1 MTKKKVVTLNSITE
15 IENKVMELK
24 LELAKEKGML
34 VSKTKSTNSA
44 KKTTLRKQ
52 IARLLTKLNALKK
65 KQKETIAREP
75 MTTEGSQGTKKSQ
88 SDLLSASKT
97 GSKK

>member
-65 KQKETIAREP
+65 KQKDALKKIKEVSEKETSKPKTIAREP
-75 MTTEGSQGTKKSQ
+75 
-88 SDLLSASKT
+88 SKT

>member
-1 MTKKKVVTLNSITE
+1 MTKKKAISYNSIAE

-34 VSKTKSTNSA
+34 ASKTKSTNSA

-52 IARLLTKLNALKK
+52 IARLLTKLNVLKK
-65 KQKETIAREP
+65 QQKEVPKKEKP
-75 MTTEGSQGTKKSQ
+75 KEVTKKET
-88 SDLLSASKT
+88 SKT
-97 GSKK
+97 KEKKK